1 MVPLASGLTKLEAR
15 AYEQIVISAY
25 TLGNLQNAR
34 REIAAGNVAGF
45 AGNMNNTIKLFGGLA
60 EDELLNLMGR

>member
-1 MVPLASGLTKLEAR
+1 LKNLA
-15 AYEQIVISAY
+15 
-25 TLGNLQNAR
+25 NAR

-45 AGNMNNTIKLFGGLA
+45 VGQMGKTIKLFGSLA